1 MKKRF
6 ALLAVP
12 VLLSLL
18 AGCGGNN
25 SNNAKDSAA
34 TNAAG
39 NQTSAPAAS
48 SSSEPVTLRIAWWGG
63 DTRHSYTQQVIDMYE
78 EQHPNVKIEPEY
90 ASFDDYWKKL
100 APQAAANRL
109 PDIVQM
115 DVSYINQYGSN
126 GQLEDMTSYLNKS
139 IQVGD
144 VNENVLATGKIGE
157 KQYGIPLGVNVLGF
171 HYDPALL
178 KKAGVDSIPE
188 NWTWDQY
195 KEIALKAKAAGLY
208 IDGSMAADVFFNYY
222 LRTKG
227 LSLYNTDGSGLGY
240 EDDALFTDFFGML
253 SDLIA
258 QGAVPSQDKL
268 SQNKGVIEESDIVKG
283 TGIGVWQWSNQY
295 VALQIAVNRPM
306 ALAQMPGPDM
316 EKGLYM
322 QPSMYWSI
330 TANSKVKEEA
340 AKFID
345 FWTNSAE
352 ANKLIK
358 GERGVPISSK
368 IKESLATELTD
379 SGKQVFQFVADMEP
393 KTSPMSPPVGSPE
406 VVALLTDL
414 AEQMNFGQIKPDAAA
429 AQFRKEATEI
439 LASR

>member
-12 VLLSLL
+12 MLLSML

-78 EQHPNVKIEPEY
+78 EQNPNVKIEPEY

-144 VNENVLATGKIGE
+144 VNENVLATGKIGD

-171 HYDPALL
+171 QYDPALL

-195 KEIALKAKAAGLY
+195 KEIALKAKSAGLY
-208 IDGSMAADVFFNYY
+208 MDGSMAADVFFNYY

-258 QGAVPSQDKL
+258 KGAVPSQDKL

-368 IKESLATELTD
+368 IKESLTTELTE

-429 AQFRKEATEI
+429 VQFRKEATEI

>member
-1 MKKRF
+1 MS
-6 ALLAVP
+6 V
-12 VLLSLL
+12 L

-25 SNNAKDSAA
+25 NAAENKA
-34 TNAAG
+34 TNAAS
-39 NQTSAPAAS
+39 TDKPAAES
-48 SSSEPVTLRIAWWGG
+48 SADPVTLRIAWWGG

-78 EQHPNVKIEPEY
+78 EQNPNVTIEPEY

-126 GQLEDMTSYLNKS
+126 GQLEDMTPYLNKQV
-139 IQVGD
+139 QVGD
-144 VNENVLATGKIGE
+144 VNENVLNTGNIGG
-157 KQYGIPLGVNVLGF
+157 KQYGIPLGVNVLGL
-171 HYDPALL
+171 HYDPELL
-178 KKAGVDSIPE
+178 KKAGYDAVPE

-195 KEIALKAKAAGLY
+195 KEIAMKAKDAGLFM
-208 IDGSMAADVFFNYY
+208 DSSMAADVFFNYF

-227 LSLYNTDGSGLGY
+227 LALYNTDGTGLGY
-240 EDDALFTDFFGML
+240 EDDALYSEFFGML
-253 SDLIA
+253 SDLIKE
-258 QGAVPSQDKL
+258 GAVPSQDKL

-283 TGIGVWQWSNQY
+283 TGIGIWQWSNQY
-295 VALQIAVNRPM
+295 VALQMAVNRPM
-306 ALAQMPGPDM
+306 QLAPMPGPDM

-322 QPSMYWSI
+322 QPSMYWSV
-330 TANSKVKEEA
+330 TANSKAKEEA
-340 AKFID
+340 AKFVD
-345 FWTNSAE
+345 FWTNNLE
-352 ANKLIK
+352 ANKLIL

-368 IKESLATELTD
+368 IKEGLAADLTE

-414 AEQMNFGQIKPDAAA
+414 AEQMNFGQIEPDAAA
-429 AQFRKEATEI
+429 AQFRKEASAI
-439 LASR
+439 LSSR

>member
-12 VLLSLL
+12 MLMSML

-25 SNNAKDSAA
+25 NNTAA
-34 TNAAG
+34 TADTEATAAAN
-39 NQTSAPAAS
+39 NQPAAATS
-48 SSSEPVTLRIAWWGG
+48 SAEPVTLRIAWWGS

-78 EQHPNVKIEPEY
+78 ELNPNVTIEPEY

-115 DVSYINQYGSN
+115 DVSYINQYGTN
-126 GQLEDMTSYLNKS
+126 GQLEDMTPYLNQT

-144 VNENVLATGKIGE
+144 VNENVLATGVIGD

-171 HYDPALL
+171 QYDPELL

-188 NWTWDQY
+188 NWTWDDY
-195 KEIALKAKAAGLY
+195 KSIALKAKDAGLY
-208 IDGSMAADVFFNYY
+208 MDSSMAADVFFNYY

-227 LSLYNTDGSGLGY
+227 VSLYNTDGSALGY
-240 EDDALFTDFFGML
+240 EDDAMFTDFFGML

-258 QGAVPSQDKL
+258 QGAVPTQDKL

-283 TGIGVWQWSNQY
+283 TGIGMWQWSNQY

-306 ALAQMPGPDM
+306 ALAPMMGPDM

-330 TANSKVKEEA
+330 TANSKAKEEA

-345 FWTNSAE
+345 FWTNNAD

-368 IKESLATELTD
+368 IKESLASELTD

-393 KTSPMSPPVGSPE
+393 KTSQMSPPVGSPE

-414 AEQMNFGQIKPDAAA
+414 AEQMNFGQIKPADAAV
-429 AQFRKEATEI
+429 QFRKEANDI
-439 LASR
+439 LANR

>member
-1 MKKRF
+1 M
-6 ALLAVP
+6 
-12 VLLSLL
+12 L
-18 AGCGGNN
+18 AGCGGGNNNN
-25 SNNAKDSAA
+25 SAAATDSATNTPSETKPAA
-34 TNAAG
+34 T
-39 NQTSAPAAS
+39 TSA
-48 SSSEPVTLRIAWWGG
+48 EPVTLRIAWWGG

-78 EQHPNVKIEPEY
+78 AKYPNVTIEPEY

-115 DVSYINQYGSN
+115 DISYINQYGTN
-126 GQLEDMTSYLNKS
+126 GQLEDLKPYLNS
-139 IQVGD
+139 QIQVGD
-144 VNENVLATGKIGE
+144 VNENVLSTGVINE
-157 KQYGIPLGVNVLGF
+157 KQFGIPLGVNVLGF
-171 HYDPALL
+171 QYDPELL

-195 KEIALKAKAAGLY
+195 KEIAAKAKSAGLY

-227 LSLYNTDGSGLGY
+227 LALYNNDGSALGY

-253 SDLIA
+253 SGLIKD
-258 QGAVPSQDKL
+258 GAVPSQDKL

-322 QPSMYWSI
+322 QPSMYWSV
-330 TANSKVKEEA
+330 TSNSKVKEEA
-340 AKFID
+340 AKFVD
-345 FWTNSAE
+345 FWINDPE
-352 ANKLIK
+352 ANNLIK

-368 IKESLATELTD
+368 IKESVASQLTD
-379 SGKQVFQFVADMEP
+379 SGKQVFKFVADMEP
-393 KTSPMSPPVGSPE
+393 TTSPMSPPVGSPE

-414 AEQMNFGQIKPDAAA
+414 AEQMNFGKIDPAAAA
-429 AQFRKEATEI
+429 AQFRKEANAI
-439 LASR
+439 LSSR